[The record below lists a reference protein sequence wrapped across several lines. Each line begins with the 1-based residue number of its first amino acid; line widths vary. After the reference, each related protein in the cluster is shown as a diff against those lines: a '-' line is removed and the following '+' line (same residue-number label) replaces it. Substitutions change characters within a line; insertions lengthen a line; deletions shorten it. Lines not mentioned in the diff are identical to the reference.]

1 MTSQTWIP
9 KSPPCISPKS
19 KSPFYASYVLYM
31 LTWEPLFPYIWLES
45 EWEKASGVPRFTM
58 RSNRSK
64 HGPCVDVRAW
74 LSPSPGMAFEP
85 GTQVRGHLPRYT
97 KVMLQWSV
105 ILIPDQLCTAL
116 PLPCIL
122 SLCSGLP
129 YCPCSQNSPS
139 HMQATKRHTWK
150 RS

>member
-1 MTSQTWIP
+1 
-9 KSPPCISPKS
+9 
-19 KSPFYASYVLYM
+19 
-31 LTWEPLFPYIWLES
+31 
-45 EWEKASGVPRFTM
+45 M

-116 PLPCIL
+116 PLPRASPLGPWGPCGLGFPSFVGSPGSGEGVTGWWPLGRACSLFRQFQCIWERNAGRRR
-122 SLCSGLP
+122 GLKMVI
-129 YCPCSQNSPS
+129 SPPKVI
-139 HMQATKRHTWK
+139 HVARVPAMAP
-150 RS
+150 